1 MKKYALTLSEDIALF
16 DGMADVT
23 GYVGMQEFLNKIS
36 FGRIA
41 VIRKFDETRRKRRVK
56 VCAMLPRRR

>member
-1 MKKYALTLSEDIALF
+1 MYALTLSEDIALF

-36 FGRIA
+36 FGRNCCHQENLT
-41 VIRKFDETRRKRRVK
+41 ETRRKRS
-56 VCAMLPRRR
+56 A

>member
-1 MKKYALTLSEDIALF
+1 MAKDLASATPGLEKYALTLSEDIALF
-16 DGMADVT
+16 DGITDVT

-41 VIRKFDETRRKRRVK
+41 VIGEI
-56 VCAMLPRRR
+56 